1 MIEGELKTRGL
12 NEKAQYIES
21 SSMRAEAGE
30 LKQESS
36 TESTQRALRRA
47 LKRASIHLEED
58 ESEPCPVGAC
68 LNRGG
73 KGKPGASKKGKKNA
87 RKESYDLIVNIDMQ
101 EWSLTREQV
110 VIY

>member
-1 MIEGELKTRGL
+1 MVWEWDR
-12 NEKAQYIES
+12 AQE
-21 SSMRAEAGE
+21 REAPE
-30 LKQESS
+30 
-36 TESTQRALRRA
+36 RALWRA